1 MAIIVPILT
10 TFNDKGV
17 KAAIKEFQRAQ
28 GAFAKTSVVVGA
40 SADASIRLGNALTRT
55 VTPAIIAF
63 GAAAYKATQLAS
75 DMAET
80 QSKVGVIFGKTADDI
95 RAFGKAAA
103 RNIGMSEQEALDA
116 ASTFALF
123 GKQAG
128 KADAELNKF
137 AKDFVTLAADFAS
150 FYNTEPQE
158 AIIAIGAALRG
169 ESEPIRRFNILL
181 DEQTVR
187 TRALKIGI
195 IDNINQALTPQQ
207 KVLARTAEIFA
218 QSSVAQG
225 DFQRTSEGLANQQR
239 ILKAEIT
246 NLTTEFGRAF
256 MPMMLQIVRVVRD
269 EVIPRLQGFTQAF
282 QKLSPETIN
291 TILKLGAFLAILGPL
306 LIGIGFL
313 AKALLT
319 LARVFVVLQTSIL
332 RIPLAIAALIGLF
345 AAQSDAQY
353 KLAKETGD
361 TWGMIGRLIVLGI
374 KYPLMAIDSFINGIK
389 FMGVSLEF
397 IGDKVDNFFDKL
409 TGGPGKSLVS
419 FEQRVQNI
427 KFTNLA
433 GGLENIV
440 DGFSE
445 FNAEVADAAK
455 ESKIMAAEAQLLALE
470 TQGLTEELDKET
482 NALGKT
488 TEALKKVKQAAKD
501 AAQVIVDNLEDSLQK
516 AESALDD
523 VRGKFNNFKDAIG
536 STITGILNFG
546 KAAESENF
554 LQGLAKQAEN
564 ATDFAN
570 KVKQLVVLGL
580 NERGIRQVLDA
591 GFEAG
596 SQIAD
601 EIIAGGATMVQ
612 QVNTLVDSIFGVAEQ
627 VGDFGAVAFYDAG
640 VKQAEAMVDGIKT
653 ELERARAEL
662 KSIVEGL
669 TTTAPSGGA
678 PSATQAPA
686 DERKTDTGTKLQ
698 PGKLLTSTQFAK
710 AANVLKTSGTA
721 AASYTALAYALQN
734 KTVKMAKGGI
744 VTGPTNALIGEA
756 GPEAVIPLSG
766 ANSAGMGAT
775 YNIVVNAG
783 IGTSGSQVGREIVD
797 AIKKFEKTSGPVF
810 ASA

>member
-55 VTPAIIAF
+55 VTPAIVAF
-63 GAAAYKATQLAS
+63 GAAAFKATQLAS

-80 QSKVGVIFGKTADDI
+80 QSKVGVIFGQTADDI

-137 AKDFVTLAADFAS
+137 AKDFVNLAADFAS

-181 DEQTVR
+181 DEQTVK
-187 TRALKIGI
+187 TRALKLGI

-218 QSSVAQG
+218 QSAVAQG

-256 MPMMLQIVRVVRD
+256 MPIMLQIVRVVRD

-291 TILKLGAFLAILGPL
+291 TVLKLGAFLAILGPL
-306 LIGIGFL
+306 LIGIGYL
-313 AKALLT
+313 AKGLLT
-319 LARVFVVLQTSIL
+319 LSRVFVILQTSIL
-332 RIPLAIAALIGLF
+332 RIPIAIALLIGLF

-361 TWGMIGRLIVLGI
+361 SWGQITRLVVLGV
-374 KYPLMAIDSFINGIK
+374 KAVLFAIDRVIDGFKFIGFSADYAAARIDNFINIITFKG
-389 FMGVSLEF
+389 
-397 IGDKVDNFFDKL
+397 
-409 TGGPGKSLVS
+409 GKSMMS
-419 FEQRVQNI
+419 FEQQLSSF
-427 KFTNLA
+427 KFSNLA
-433 GGLENIV
+433 GGL
-440 DGFSE
+440 DGAVAAFGE
-445 FNAEVADAAK
+445 FNSEVATAAK
-455 ESKIMAAEAQLLALE
+455 ESKIMAAEAQLLALQ

-482 NALGKT
+482 GALGKT
-488 TEALKKVKQAAKD
+488 TEALKKAKQAAKD
-501 AAQVIVDNLEDSLQK
+501 AAQVIVDNLEDSLQR

-523 VRGKFNNFKDAIG
+523 VRGKFNSFKDAIG
-536 STITGILNFG
+536 NTITGILNFG

-640 VKQAEAMVDGIKT
+640 VKQAEAMVAGIRATLESARADLKLIVDGLASGDT
-653 ELERARAEL
+653 TATGPTGAEL
-662 KSIVEGL
+662 KKLDKPKVQPKLNVSKL
-669 TTTAPSGGA
+669 TTSAVSNIASSMRGA
-678 PSATQAPA
+678 S
-686 DERKTDTGTKLQ
+686 D
-698 PGKLLTSTQFAK
+698 
-710 AANVLKTSGTA
+710 AASR
-721 AASYTALAYALQN
+721 SYTAMAQAFGIT
-734 KTVKMAKGGI
+734 KFAKGGI

-766 ANSAGMGAT
+766 ANSASLGAT